1 MVSLVEYMDEKI
13 IGLINELQEERVR
26 QSKESSKDEN
36 EVLDSFVTINDEV
49 IPFEEKSLFGGR
61 LRILLPET
69 FDSMPSEI
77 AALKYPSEKRPGLI
91 YTNESISINIAFNY
105 TESPL
110 DDTNLD
116 TFKDNMV
123 QVLKHSQPIAQWL
136 EDGVKD
142 VDGQRIGYCDFIV
155 PTSDVPVYILLFFVA
170 LDGRTLL
177 CTFNC
182 TEEEMKEWKPVARGI
197 MNSVKIDFGEKGE
210 RDI

>member
-1 MVSLVEYMDEKI
+1 MSLMEYMDEKI
-13 IGLINELQEERVR
+13 IGLMNELQDEIAR
-26 QSKESSKDEN
+26 QSKESDADEN
-36 EVLDSFVTINDEV
+36 GLLDLSITINDEI
-49 IPFEEKSLFGGR
+49 IPFEEKSLFEDR

-69 FDSMPSEI
+69 FSIMPSEI

-91 YTNESISINIAFNY
+91 YTNESTSINIAFNY

-110 DDTNLD
+110 NDADLD

-123 QVLKHSQPIAQWL
+123 QVLKHSQPTAQWL

-142 VDGQRIGYCDFIV
+142 MDGQRIGYCDFIV
-155 PTSDVPVYILLFFVA
+155 PASDVPVYILVFFVE
-170 LDGRTLL
+170 LDGKALL

-197 MNSVKIDFGEKGE
+197 MSSVKITFGEKGE
-210 RDI
+210 IDI